1 MPFKNYKNTSF
12 YLTVSVFVIVFFRL
26 ILTAVIPVF
35 DKTESRYAEIAR
47 LMNETKEWVVLQID
61 YSIPFWAKPPLSTWL
76 SAISFETFGVSEFAV
91 RFPSF
96 LLAIF
101 LLLLLGK
108 MAKKEGLSFYL
119 PAFILL
125 TMPEFLIH
133 TGVVSTDSALS
144 FSIALMMISFWKAM
158 QNETKTFWNYVFFI
172 GLGLGFLAKG
182 PIILILTIPP
192 IFFWILLQKIAIKTI
207 YTKLPWFTGLLLTT
221 IISIPW
227 YILAEQRSPG
237 FLDYFIVGEHFNRFL
252 VPGWK
257 GDLYGSGHSQP
268 LGMIWLFLLAFTFP
282 WIQIVL
288 YKLWKE
294 RKTIFKDKYVSYLVF
309 WLFWTPLFFTIS
321 KNILHTYILP
331 VTIPIALLMMYWW
344 KNQEKKK
351 TILIVSSIF
360 PALVFV
366 AFFGGFLTGKLNYY
380 MNSDKYLIK
389 NQPIDFNHKESLY
402 YWKEK
407 SYSGQFY
414 SNGKAKVILDTTA
427 LDAVL
432 KSTEKSFFMVSNRRK
447 KDIPKEYQLLMKP
460 LDSNYKNIL
469 YVLKPWESSVRTIKN
484 RQN

>member
-12 YLTVSVFVIVFFRL
+12 YLTVSVLIIALFRL
-26 ILTAVIPVF
+26 ILTSVIPLL

-47 LMNETKEWVVLQID
+47 LMYETKEWVVLQID
-61 YSIPFWAKPPLSTWL
+61 YGVPFWAKPPLSTWL
-76 SAISFETFGVSEFAV
+76 SALSFETFGVSEMAV

-96 LLAIF
+96 LLAII
-101 LLLLLGK
+101 LIILLGK
-108 MAKKEGLSFYL
+108 MAKKEGVSFYL

-144 FSIALMMISFWKAM
+144 FSIALIMISFWKAM
-158 QNETKTFWNYVFFI
+158 QNETKTFWKYLFFI

-182 PIILILTIPP
+182 PIILIVTVPP
-192 IFFWILLQKIAIKTI
+192 IFLWILLQKISIKTV
-207 YTKLPWFTGLLLTT
+207 YTKLPWFIGIMLTAV
-221 IISIPW
+221 ISIPW
-227 YILAEQRSPG
+227 YILAEQKSPG

-288 YKLWKE
+288 YKLWKG
-294 RKTIFKDKYVSYLVF
+294 RKTIFKDAYVTYLVF

-344 KNQEKKK
+344 KR
-351 TILIVSSIF
+351 
-360 PALVFV
+360 
-366 AFFGGFLTGKLNYY
+366 
-380 MNSDKYLIK
+380 
-389 NQPIDFNHKESLY
+389 KEL
-402 YWKEK
+402 
-407 SYSGQFY
+407 FY
-414 SNGKAKVILDTTA
+414 G
-427 LDAVL
+427 
-432 KSTEKSFFMVSNRRK
+432 
-447 KDIPKEYQLLMKP
+447 
-460 LDSNYKNIL
+460 
-469 YVLKPWESSVRTIKN
+469 
-484 RQN
+484 

>member
-1 MPFKNYKNTSF
+1 M
-12 YLTVSVFVIVFFRL
+12 
-26 ILTAVIPVF
+26 
-35 DKTESRYAEIAR
+35 
-47 LMNETKEWVVLQID
+47 
-61 YSIPFWAKPPLSTWL
+61 
-76 SAISFETFGVSEFAV
+76 
-91 RFPSF
+91 
-96 LLAIF
+96 
-101 LLLLLGK
+101 
-108 MAKKEGLSFYL
+108 
-119 PAFILL
+119 
-125 TMPEFLIH
+125 
-133 TGVVSTDSALS
+133 
-144 FSIALMMISFWKAM
+144 
-158 QNETKTFWNYVFFI
+158 
-172 GLGLGFLAKG
+172 
-182 PIILILTIPP
+182 
-192 IFFWILLQKIAIKTI
+192 
-207 YTKLPWFTGLLLTT
+207 LTT

-432 KSTEKSFFMVSNRRK
+432 ESTEKSFFMVSNRRK
-447 KDIPKEYQLLMKP
+447 KDIPKEYQLQMKP